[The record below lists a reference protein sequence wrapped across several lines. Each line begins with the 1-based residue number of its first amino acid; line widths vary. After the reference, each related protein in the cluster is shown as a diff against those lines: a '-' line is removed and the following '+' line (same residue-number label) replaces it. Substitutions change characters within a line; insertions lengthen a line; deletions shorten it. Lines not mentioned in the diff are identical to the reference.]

1 MTQSNLDFTLPDL
14 YRLRLKPF
22 VEQEVNTAKD
32 QVLLEKHSLPEWV
45 DYIVTTLL
53 ERLSLER
60 LMTIRDADLQGMVG
74 RLMSLELVAGMLADF
89 TPEQMRIFDECL
101 VRR

>member
-74 RLMSLELVAGMLADF
+74 RLMSLELVAGMLADL
-89 TPEQMRIFDECL
+89 TPEQMRIFEECL

>member
-1 MTQSNLDFTLPDL
+1 MTQPNIDFTLPDL

-22 VEQEVNTAKD
+22 VEQAVNTAKD
-32 QVLLEKHSLPEWV
+32 QVFLEKHSLPEWV
-45 DYIVTTLL
+45 DYIVTTLV

-60 LMTIRDADLQGMVG
+60 LMTISNEDLKGMVG

>member
-1 MTQSNLDFTLPDL
+1 MTQPNIDFTRQEL
-14 YRLRLKPF
+14 YCLRLKPF

-74 RLMSLELVAGMLADF
+74 RLMSLELVAGMLADLS
-89 TPEQMRIFDECL
+89 PEQMRIFEECL

>member
-1 MTQSNLDFTLPDL
+1 MTQPNINFTLPDL

-32 QVLLEKHSLPEWV
+32 QVFLEKHSLPEWV
-45 DYIVTTLL
+45 DYIVTTLV

-60 LMTIRDADLQGMVG
+60 FMTLRDNDLQGMVG

-89 TPEQMRIFDECL
+89 TPEQMRIFDDCL

>member
-1 MTQSNLDFTLPDL
+1 MTQPQSNFTLPDL
-14 YRLRLKPF
+14 YRLRLQPF
-22 VEQEVNTAKD
+22 VEQELNQSKD
-32 QVLLEKHSLPEWV
+32 QLFLEKHSRPEWV
-45 DYIVTTLL
+45 DYIVTTLV

-60 LMTIRDADLQGMVG
+60 LMTIRDDDLHGMIG

-89 TPEQMRIFDECL
+89 TPEQMRVFDDCL